1 MKKLLNLMLLFS
13 LNISLAMAQS
23 NEYTIIKSDTISET
37 TNDAQSEKV
46 YDVVE
51 MPPSFPGGMAA
62 LQSYIRNNIKYPVA
76 AKKNGIEGRVVIEF
90 VVEKDGTLSNVKAF
104 RSADPSLDQEAIR
117 LVESMPKWNPGK
129 SNGEPVNVRYTIP
142 VTFRLQ

>member
-1 MKKLLNLMLLFS
+1 MKKILIIMLLFS
-13 LNISLAMAQS
+13 LKISLATAQ
-23 NEYTIIKSDTISET
+23 NDKNTIIVSDTISEM

-76 AKKNGIEGRVVIEF
+76 AKKNGIEGRVVVEF

-104 RSADPSLDQEAIR
+104 RPADPSLDQEAIR

-129 SNGEPVNVRYTIP
+129 NNGEPVNVRYTIP
-142 VTFRLQ
+142 ITFRLQ